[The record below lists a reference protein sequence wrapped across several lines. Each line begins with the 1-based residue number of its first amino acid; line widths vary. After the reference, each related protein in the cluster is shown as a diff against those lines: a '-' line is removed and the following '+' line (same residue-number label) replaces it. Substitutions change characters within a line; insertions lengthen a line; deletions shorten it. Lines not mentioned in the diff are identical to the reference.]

1 LGGGECHGRLARE
14 EERAQMVRGIGIYR
28 EGRKRGYW
36 KVLERP
42 GRVRNALEESRQFWR
57 CLEDTTMYYNSLE
70 YSRM

>member
-1 LGGGECHGRLARE
+1 
-14 EERAQMVRGIGIYR
+14 MVRGIGIYR
-28 EGRKRGYW
+28 EGRKRGDW